1 MSLKG
6 QFNQIISQRVQGMRI
21 YSFTLTNSAW
31 LGSET
36 FDAMLCDAYGQQPW
50 YYRNQTLKAGQ
61 SFRFDF
67 DTVDWQ
73 WCQGDFFAILGRKDK
88 IVDKWVLNLK
98 EYAPGECPECHGTH
112 KCGHCNGQ
120 GYSFSFNSG
129 VAQCPYCGGT
139 GVCQTCYIPRRKPSM
154 IAPSQNPNIGSTR
167 AKRHRP
173 VAVIQS
179 EINDV
184 RHQIEQIEWNWRMR
198 DMRGQQVSYSLFQS
212 ENQLRYTLQMKLS
225 KLEREL
231 AESFN
236 NY

>member
-50 YYRNQTLKAGQ
+50 YYRGQTLKAGQ
-61 SFRFDF
+61 SLRFDF

-73 WCQGDFFAILGRKDK
+73 WCQGDFFAILGRKDR

-112 KCGHCNGQ
+112 KCRHCNGQ

-129 VAQCPYCGGT
+129 VSQCPYCGGT
-139 GVCQTCYIPRRKPSM
+139 GVCSTCDIPRRTPKPM
-154 IAPSQNPNIGSTR
+154 GGPSGTFQQQGGSR
-167 AKRHRP
+167 RSRS
-173 VAVIQS
+173 VAEIQMDMS
-179 EINDV
+179 NVQSKIN
-184 RHQIEQIEWNWRMR
+184 
-198 DMRGQQVSYSLFQS
+198 QVDWDIKKMELEGGNASSYSLYMSYVRLKSQY
-212 ENQLRYTLQMKLS
+212 EMQLFKLQQ
-225 KLEREL
+225 EL
-231 AESFN
+231 RNAM
-236 NY
+236 

>member
-6 QFNQIISQRVQGMRI
+6 QFNQIISQRVQGMKI

-112 KCGHCNGQ
+112 KCRHCNGQ
-120 GYSFSFNSG
+120 GYSFSFNAG
-129 VAQCPYCGGT
+129 VSQCPYCGGT
-139 GVCQTCYIPRRKPSM
+139 GICSTCDIPRRTPKPMSGG
-154 IAPSQNPNIGSTR
+154 PSGAYQQQGSGR
-167 AKRHRP
+167 RGRSA
-173 VAVIQS
+173 AQIQMD
-179 EINDV
+179 INDLLRKINQV
-184 RHQIEQIEWNWRMR
+184 DWDIKQMQITGR
-198 DMRGQQVSYSLFQS
+198 DVTSHRVYMSYVNLKYQYEKQMLRLQQ
-212 ENQLRYTLQMKLS
+212 ELRSALQ
-225 KLEREL
+225 
-231 AESFN
+231 
-236 NY
+236 